1 MIRGSGGSK
10 SRLAKTAGGE
20 SCGQRRNEKLHAAVA
35 RSAFSSQNVQNTP
48 ALDHFLKLGC
58 GNMGHRCGAKHL
70 QVKMLKTV
78 PLRTT
83 FGSSD
88 VEKWHETVGRS
99 AFASQNHKKLTVSG
113 HLDVRMWKNGTK
125 LWREAHLQFKMLKL
139 ARFRALFGSSDVEK
153 WHAAVARSTFSNQ
166 HAQNTSFLNGFGSF
180 LNGFGRFGCR
190 KGVRLM
196 R

>member
-1 MIRGSGGSK
+1 MWS
-10 SRLAKTAGGE
+10 E
-20 SCGQRRNEKLHAAVA
+20 ENEKLHAAVA

-48 ALDHFLKLGC
+48 APDHFLKLGC

-78 PLRTT
+78 LRTT

-99 AFASQNHKKLTVSG
+99 AFASQNHRKLTVSG
-113 HLDVRMWKNGTK
+113 HLDVRMWKNGTP
-125 LWREAHLQFKMLKL
+125 LWHEAHLQLKMLKL

-153 WHAAVARSTFSNQ
+153 WHAAVARSAFSNQ
-166 HAQNTSFLNGFGSF
+166 HAQNTSF